1 MIVGFAGPAGG
12 LAAAGPAGGRMGTGR
27 GGGLLTAEVAPGGA
41 GLGVAATGAAGLTT
55 SGLGATGLAGAGAV
69 GAAGGLGVLGWVT
82 GSAAVGA
89 AFFTVR
95 IFTPAAS
102 GARAGAEPPFACS
115 RERIL
120 LASESL
126 MELLWLLAAID
137 SFSAASSTSR
147 LSRPRSRDS
156 S

>member
-1 MIVGFAGPAGG
+1 MIVGFAAPAGV
-12 LAAAGPAGGRMGTGR
+12 LAAVAGLAGGRIGTGR
-27 GGGLLTAEVAPGGA
+27 GGGLLTSGVATGGA
-41 GLGVAATGAAGLTT
+41 AIGVAAA
-55 SGLGATGLAGAGAV
+55 GLAGAGAGAVAV
-69 GAAGGLGVLGWVT
+69 GAAGGRGVLGGVT
-82 GSAAVGA
+82 GGVTTVGAAAGA

-95 IFTPAAS
+95 IFTPGAS
-102 GARAGAEPPFACS
+102 GALAGAEPPFAWS
-115 RERIL
+115 RERIFT
-120 LASESL
+120 ASESL